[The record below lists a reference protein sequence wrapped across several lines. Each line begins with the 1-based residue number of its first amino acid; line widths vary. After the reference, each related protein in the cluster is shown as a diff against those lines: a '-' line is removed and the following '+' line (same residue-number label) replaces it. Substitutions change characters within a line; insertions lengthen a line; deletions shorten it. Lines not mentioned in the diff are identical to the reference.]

1 MSSSAP
7 IVQPRSKRRLPSIRH
22 PETLV
27 RPSRQSTPKSTTST
41 PQQARQAV
49 PGRGAR
55 KCPGCKT
62 PDVRED
68 GGQLICFSCG
78 TIISESVIVNDVT
91 FGEAPSGAALV
102 QGTTV
107 HDGQRYAKPS
117 GTTFRRGGRTAE
129 DAAETISRAGKFVAS
144 HHAKHALTSAI
155 AKEEMTRLANTLYIS
170 NMVDAAFR
178 LFEMVRCHQF
188 HRPLLESV
196 AICLYV
202 VCRQKPGNT
211 TLLIDFA
218 EKIRVSELPL
228 VNLTFL
234 MALAEKRI

>member
-1 MSSSAP
+1 MASDMPNPAAP
-7 IVQPRSKRRLPSIRH
+7 LSVEADEPPKMPQRRFLAQVNLSP
-22 PETLV
+22 
-27 RPSRQSTPKSTTST
+27 
-41 PQQARQAV
+41 
-49 PGRGAR
+49 
-55 KCPGCKT
+55 
-62 PDVRED
+62 
-68 GGQLICFSCG
+68 
-78 TIISESVIVNDVT
+78 VI
-91 FGEAPSGAALV
+91 L
-102 QGTTV
+102 Q
-107 HDGQRYAKPS
+107 
-117 GTTFRRGGRTAE
+117 
-129 DAAETISRAGKFVAS
+129 
-144 HHAKHALTSAI
+144 KHALTSAI